1 MRLESLLK
9 NKDIV
14 SLYKYALRAL
24 GGTPMWLRNQ
34 GMEFQFFGRIAD
46 LYDLPEE
53 EAVNEIRKAWRF
65 LDDEV
70 SPGENASFYQAAG
83 LVVAPPG
90 QVPGEASFI
99 LQPGALEVTIRH
111 LCKGWSAEKGVH
123 VGPGNAEFGSSVFE
137 KQYVEK
143 MPKDWVT
150 RALAGR
156 DLYVL
161 NGHDEWATELIHRFG
176 LSGLRS
182 MSYQE
187 WERALRRM
195 TNHPLT
201 VALTGVVLKVAL
213 LHRPGTLGSFFRAFP
228 CCALEGFRR
237 QQGELLP
244 LPLPEETPA
253 DQELREVVEDLFGR
267 MEPMTSSDVEN
278 LEKMIRAHGHRA
290 WTWMGVMMV
299 NYMYCTGQNGK
310 MLSDTMM
317 HCQVPSKVQVEAVQ
331 RLEDA
336 SKLWVKD
343 FEDKVTFATGSIC
356 QKTLE
361 TCIPARGFASLIP

>member
-1 MRLESLLK
+1 M
-9 NKDIV
+9 
-14 SLYKYALRAL
+14 
-24 GGTPMWLRNQ
+24 
-34 GMEFQFFGRIAD
+34 
-46 LYDLPEE
+46 
-53 EAVNEIRKAWRF
+53 NEIRKAWRF

-83 LVVAPPG
+83 LVVAPTG

-137 KQYVEK
+137 KQHVEK
-143 MPKDWVT
+143 MPKEWVT

-213 LHRPGTLGSFFRAFP
+213 LHRPGTLGSALWRAS
-228 CCALEGFRR
+228 A
-237 QQGELLP
+237 
-244 LPLPEETPA
+244 
-253 DQELREVVEDLFGR
+253 V
-267 MEPMTSSDVEN
+267 
-278 LEKMIRAHGHRA
+278 
-290 WTWMGVMMV
+290 
-299 NYMYCTGQNGK
+299 
-310 MLSDTMM
+310 
-317 HCQVPSKVQVEAVQ
+317 SKVSCCLYHFLKRHQQ
-331 RLEDA
+331 TR
-336 SKLWVKD
+336 S
-343 FEDKVTFATGSIC
+343 
-356 QKTLE
+356 
-361 TCIPARGFASLIP
+361 

>member
-1 MRLESLLK
+1 MSKKDGCEHLYYPPLSQALDGSTLTSANAMRLESLLK

-46 LYDLPEE
+46 LYDLPEQ

-156 DLYVL
+156 DLYVP
-161 NGHDEWATELIHRFG
+161 EWAR
-176 LSGLRS
+176 
-182 MSYQE
+182 
-187 WERALRRM
+187 
-195 TNHPLT
+195 
-201 VALTGVVLKVAL
+201 
-213 LHRPGTLGSFFRAFP
+213 
-228 CCALEGFRR
+228 
-237 QQGELLP
+237 
-244 LPLPEETPA
+244 
-253 DQELREVVEDLFGR
+253 
-267 MEPMTSSDVEN
+267 
-278 LEKMIRAHGHRA
+278 
-290 WTWMGVMMV
+290 
-299 NYMYCTGQNGK
+299 
-310 MLSDTMM
+310 
-317 HCQVPSKVQVEAVQ
+317 
-331 RLEDA
+331 
-336 SKLWVKD
+336 
-343 FEDKVTFATGSIC
+343 
-356 QKTLE
+356 
-361 TCIPARGFASLIP
+361 